1 VQFFKSNVGRKII
14 IAVSGQVMVVFVV
27 FHLLGN
33 PFNPYAMDLPIQGY
47 LRQVVR
53 FLLFLMFVLHVF
65 YGIQITLENYSVKP
79 QSYAVNNNL
88 RSTFA
93 GRNMIWTGIIAGAFV
108 IYHLLQFSFSVFG
121 GSFLKGYIIS
131 VIYIGGLTALF
142 FHMHHG
148 IASFFQTMGWNNE
161 RSLTVIEKT
170 GRWLSFLLL
179 AGYISIIILNRV

>member
-1 VQFFKSNVGRKII
+1 MRFLKSAVGRKII

-33 PFNPYAMDLPIQGY
+33 PFNPYAIDLLIPGY

-65 YGIQITLENYSVKP
+65 YGIQITLENYSAKP

-93 GRNMIWTGIIAGAFV
+93 GRNIIWTGIFAGIFI
-108 IYHLLQFSFSVFG
+108 IYHLLQFSFSVIG
-121 GSFLKGYIIS
+121 GSFLKGYIVP
-131 VIYIGGLTALF
+131 VIYIAGLTALF

-161 RSLTVIEKT
+161 RSLTVIEKA
-170 GRWLSFLLL
+170 GRWVSFLLL
-179 AGYISIIILNRV
+179 AGYSAIIILNRV